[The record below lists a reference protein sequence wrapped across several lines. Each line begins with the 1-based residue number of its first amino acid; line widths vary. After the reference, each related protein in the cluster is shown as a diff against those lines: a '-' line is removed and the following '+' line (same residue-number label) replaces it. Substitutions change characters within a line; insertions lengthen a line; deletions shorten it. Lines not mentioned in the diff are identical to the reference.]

1 MAIISK
7 PLKNFLI
14 GASLVLAFATTP
26 ATWDLQAAAALVA
39 ASRMG
44 SVQASSM
51 SAIQSKLD
59 KLDLNTA
66 SEAQLKALPGV
77 GPVYA
82 KRIIA
87 GRPYRAKNQL
97 VSKGILPQAVYDK
110 IKARITAHRAKAIAG
125 PPIAGPAIAR
135 PGNAKSQPH
144 FLAVLSS
151 PGRSPVSC
159 HCNLTSGFDPYVQ
172 SLAFGVREARC
183 KSATTP

>member
-1 MAIISK
+1 MTVSSRL
-7 PLKNFLI
+7 LKKILI
-14 GASLVLAFATTP
+14 GSSLALAFVVTP
-26 ATWDLQAAAALVA
+26 AMWDVPAAAASLIVPRQI
-39 ASRMG
+39 SSM
-44 SVQASSM
+44 QASSM

-110 IKARITAHRAKAIAG
+110 IKARITAHRA
-125 PPIAGPAIAR
+125 R
-135 PGNAKSQPH
+135 Q
-144 FLAVLSS
+144 
-151 PGRSPVSC
+151 
-159 HCNLTSGFDPYVQ
+159 
-172 SLAFGVREARC
+172 
-183 KSATTP
+183 